1 MAKNFFYHTP
11 LSELHAITSGLQ
23 KDFNKLEIK
32 TVGDLLWYFPFR
44 YDDLSEV
51 KKISE
56 LTDDELT
63 TIKVSILKIRSFRSW
78 KRKIMITE
86 IVVTDGEE
94 QLTATWFNQKFV
106 SQILKI
112 GDEVF
117 LNGKL
122 QMKGTKY
129 LMSNPSYEK
138 VKDRPL
144 HSARLVPNYHLSGK
158 ITQKQLRFVIDKALK
173 IAPSVEDPFPVEI
186 LNKEK
191 YPWLFEALE
200 QIHFPGDLVH
210 LEKAIQRLKFQ
221 ELFYLQ
227 LKYQL
232 AKKDYQNNPTYQIP
246 TAKIFLN
253 KIIKNLPFRLT
264 ADQLES
270 LDEVLSDIAK
280 TQPMN
285 RLLEGDVGS
294 GKTIVA
300 MLSAFSV
307 IKNGQQVAFMAPTE
321 ILARQHYL
329 NALKLWPTLLAK
341 NTALLSSSQQL
352 VGLEE
357 KSTKQNISKLLAN
370 GKIKLIFGTHSLIQ
384 DNISFKDLALVIIDE
399 QHRFGVKQRQ
409 ALKTK
414 NNNNF
419 VPHLLSMTATPIPR
433 TLSLTLYGDL
443 DISLIKSKPLGRQI
457 VKTFLV
463 PEKKRLDAYNF
474 IREKIKAGQQAFIIC
489 PLIDESDPSRQ
500 PASPAKLGEG
510 KAEADKL
517 GAKSVLKEYEKIK
530 NEIFPDLN
538 IAMLHGQMSAEE
550 KNAVMTDFKAK
561 KSSIL
566 VATSV
571 IEVGVDIPGATL
583 MLIES
588 AERFGLSQLH
598 QFRGRV
604 GRNDLESF
612 CLLFTSDP
620 TKQTTK
626 RLQILTSENDGFKL
640 AELDLELRGS
650 GSIFGT
656 KQTGLMPLK
665 IATLTDTVLLKKA
678 QEWAR
683 KIITNKKYRSQ
694 TQVVKLLED
703 LKTEMHLE

>member
-11 LSELHAITSGLQ
+11 LSELHAITNSLQ
-23 KDFNKLEIK
+23 ADFNKLTIK
-32 TVGDLLWYFPFR
+32 TVGDLLWYFPCR

-56 LTDDELT
+56 LQDGELA
-63 TIKVSILKIRSFRSW
+63 TIRVTITKINTFRSW
-78 KRKIMITE
+78 KKKIIITE
-86 IVVTDGEE
+86 ISVTDGEDK
-94 QLTATWFNQKFV
+94 LTATWFNQKFI

-112 GDEVF
+112 GDEIF
-117 LNGKL
+117 LNGKG
-122 QMKGTKY
+122 QIKANKF
-129 LMSNPSYEK
+129 LMSSPSYEK

-191 YPWLFEALE
+191 YPWLFESLQ
-200 QIHFPGDLVH
+200 QIHFPSDETN

-232 AKKDYQNNPTYQIP
+232 AKKDYQNNPTFQIV
-246 TAKIFLN
+246 AKQTLLDQL
-253 KIIKNLPFRLT
+253 IKDLPFDLT
-264 ADQLES
+264 TDQKDS
-270 LDEVLSDIAK
+270 LAEVLRDIADK
-280 TQPMN
+280 KPMN

-300 MLSAFSV
+300 MLAALAT
-307 IKNGQQVAFMAPTE
+307 IQNDQQVAFMAPTE

-329 NALKLWPTLLAK
+329 NAIKLWPKILK
-341 NTALLSSSQQL
+341 NNVALLSNSQQL
-352 VGLEE
+352 IGLEN
-357 KSTKQNISKLLAN
+357 KSSKSEIVKLLADN
-370 GKIKLIFGTHSLIQ
+370 KIKLVFGTHSLIQ
-384 DNISFKDLALVIIDE
+384 DSISFQNLALVIIDE

-409 ALKTK
+409 NLKNK
-414 NNNNF
+414 NTNDF

-443 DISLIKSKPLGRQI
+443 DISLIKSKPLGRQK

-463 PEKKRLDAYNF
+463 PEKKRSDAYNF
-474 IREKIKAGQQAFIIC
+474 IREKIKDGQQAFVIC
-489 PLIDESDPSRQ
+489 PLIDESAQLD
-500 PASPAKLGEG
+500 
-510 KAEADKL
+510 
-517 GAKSVLKEYEKIK
+517 AKSVLKEYEKLK
-530 NEIFPDLN
+530 KEIFPDLR
-538 IAMLHGQMSAEE
+538 ISIVHGQMSSEE
-550 KNAVMTDFKAK
+550 KNSTMSDFRDK
-561 KSSIL
+561 KSDIL

-612 CLLFTSDP
+612 CLLFTTDS
-620 TKQTTK
+620 TKSSNK
-626 RLQILTSENDGFKL
+626 RLQILASENDGFKL
-640 AELDLELRGS
+640 AELDLKLRGS

-678 QEWAR
+678 QKWA
-683 KIITNKKYRSQ
+683 KEIISNKKYRSQ
-694 TQVVKLLED
+694 TQVIKLLED

>member
-11 LSELHAITSGLQ
+11 LSELHAITNSLQ
-23 KDFNKLEIK
+23 RDFNKLEIK

-56 LTDDELT
+56 LTDNELT
-63 TIKVSILKIRSFRSW
+63 TIKVTVLKIRSFRSW

-86 IVVTDGEE
+86 VMVTDNDA

-112 GDEVF
+112 GDEIF

-122 QMKGTKY
+122 QMKGNKY

-158 ITQKQLRFVIDKALK
+158 ITQKQLRFVTDKALK

-200 QIHFPGDLVH
+200 QIHFPSDLAN

-246 TAKIFLN
+246 TDKIFLN
-253 KIIKNLPFRLT
+253 KIIKNLPFQLT
-264 ADQLES
+264 TDQLES
-270 LDEVLSDIAK
+270 LDEVLSDINK
-280 TQPMN
+280 VQPMN

-294 GKTIVA
+294 GKTVVA
-300 MLSAFSV
+300 LLSAFSV

-329 NALKLWPTLLAK
+329 NALKLWPKALAE
-341 NTALLSSSQQL
+341 NTALLSNSQQL
-352 VGLEE
+352 IGLEE
-357 KSTKQNISKLLAN
+357 KSTKQNISKLLAS
-370 GKIKLIFGTHSLIQ
+370 GKIKLVFGTHSLIQ
-384 DNISFKDLALVIIDE
+384 DKISFRDLALVIIDE

-443 DISLIKSKPLGRQI
+443 DISLIKSKPLGRQA

-463 PEKKRLDAYNF
+463 PEKKRLAAYDF
-474 IREKIKAGQQAFIIC
+474 IREKIKTGQQAFIIC
-489 PLIDESDPSRQ
+489 PLIDES
-500 PASPAKLGEG
+500 
-510 KAEADKL
+510 DKL

-538 IAMLHGQMSAEE
+538 IAMLHGQMPAEE
-550 KNAVMTDFKAK
+550 KNSIMADFKAK

-583 MLIES
+583 MIIES

-620 TKQTTK
+620 LKSATK
-626 RLQILTSENDGFKL
+626 RLQILAKENDGFKL

-683 KIITNKKYRSQ
+683 KIIANKKYRSQ
-694 TQVVKLLED
+694 AQVVKLLED

>member
-11 LSELHAITSGLQ
+11 LSELHAITSSLQ
-23 KDFNKLEIK
+23 RDFNKLEIK

-56 LTDDELT
+56 LTDNELT
-63 TIKVSILKIRSFRSW
+63 TIKVTVLKISSFRSW

-86 IVVTDGEE
+86 VVVTDGEE

-106 SQILKI
+106 GQILKI
-112 GDEVF
+112 NDEIF

-122 QMKGTKY
+122 QMKGNKY

-158 ITQKQLRFVIDKALK
+158 ITQKQLRFVTDKALK

-200 QIHFPGDLVH
+200 QIHFPSDLVH

-246 TAKIFLN
+246 TDKIFLN
-253 KIIKNLPFRLT
+253 KIIKNLPFQLT

-270 LDEVLSDIAK
+270 LDEVLGDINK
-280 TQPMN
+280 VQPMN

-294 GKTIVA
+294 GKTVVA
-300 MLSAFSV
+300 LLSAFSV

-352 VGLEE
+352 IGLEE
-357 KSTKQNISKLLAN
+357 KSSKQNISKLLAS
-370 GKIKLIFGTHSLIQ
+370 GKIKLVFGTHSLIQ
-384 DNISFKDLALVIIDE
+384 DKISFRDLALVIIDE

-443 DISLIKSKPLGRQI
+443 DISLIKSKPQGRQV

-463 PEKKRLDAYNF
+463 PEKKRLAAYDF

-489 PLIDESDPSRQ
+489 PLIDESD
-500 PASPAKLGEG
+500 
-510 KAEADKL
+510 KL

-530 NEIFPDLN
+530 NEVFPDLN
-538 IAMLHGQMSAEE
+538 IAMLHGQMPAEE
-550 KNAVMTDFKAK
+550 KNSIMADFKAK

-583 MLIES
+583 MVIES

-620 TKQTTK
+620 LKSATK
-626 RLQILTSENDGFKL
+626 RLQILAKENDGFKL

-665 IATLTDTVLLKKA
+665 IATLTDTILLKKA

-683 KIITNKKYRSQ
+683 KIIANKKYRSQ
-694 TQVVKLLED
+694 AQVVKLLED

>member
-1 MAKNFFYHTP
+1 MAKNFFYQTP
-11 LSELHAITSGLQ
+11 LSELHAITSSLQ
-23 KDFNKLEIK
+23 RDFNKLEIK

-51 KKISE
+51 KKIRE
-56 LTDDELT
+56 LTDNELT
-63 TIKVSILKIRSFRSW
+63 TIKVTVLKIRSFRSW

-86 IVVTDGEE
+86 VLVTDGEE

-112 GDEVF
+112 NDEIF

-122 QMKGTKY
+122 QMKGNKY

-158 ITQKQLRFVIDKALK
+158 ITQKQLRFVTDKALK

-186 LNKEK
+186 LNSEK

-200 QIHFPGDLVH
+200 QIHFPSDLAN

-246 TAKIFLN
+246 TDKIFLN
-253 KIIKNLPFRLT
+253 KIIKNLPFQLT
-264 ADQLES
+264 TDQLKS
-270 LDEVLSDIAK
+270 LDEVLSDINK
-280 TQPMN
+280 VQPMN

-294 GKTIVA
+294 GKTVIA

-341 NTALLSSSQQL
+341 NTALLSNSQQL
-352 VGLEE
+352 IGLEE
-357 KSTKQNISKLLAN
+357 KSTKQNISKLLAS
-370 GKIKLIFGTHSLIQ
+370 GKIKLVFGTHSLIQ
-384 DNISFKDLALVIIDE
+384 DKISFQDLALVIIDE

-443 DISLIKSKPLGRQI
+443 DISLIKSKPRGRQV

-463 PEKKRLDAYNF
+463 PEKKRLAAYDF

-489 PLIDESDPSRQ
+489 PLIDES
-500 PASPAKLGEG
+500 
-510 KAEADKL
+510 DKL

-538 IAMLHGQMSAEE
+538 IAMLHGQMPAEE
-550 KNAVMTDFKAK
+550 KNSVMTDFKAK

-583 MLIES
+583 MVIES

-620 TKQTTK
+620 LKSAAK
-626 RLQILTSENDGFKL
+626 RLQILTKENDGFKL
-640 AELDLELRGS
+640 AELDLELRGG

-683 KIITNKKYRSQ
+683 KIIVNKKYRSQ
-694 TQVVKLLED
+694 AQVVKLLED

>member
-11 LSELHAITSGLQ
+11 LSELHAITSSLQ
-23 KDFNKLEIK
+23 RDFNKLEIK

-56 LTDDELT
+56 LTDNELT
-63 TIKVSILKIRSFRSW
+63 TIKVTVLKISSFRSW

-86 IVVTDGEE
+86 VVVTDGEE

-106 SQILKI
+106 GQILKI
-112 GDEVF
+112 NDEIF

-122 QMKGTKY
+122 QMKGNKY

-158 ITQKQLRFVIDKALK
+158 ITQKQLRFVTDKALK

-200 QIHFPGDLVH
+200 QIHFPSDLVH

-246 TAKIFLN
+246 TDKIFLN
-253 KIIKNLPFRLT
+253 KIIKNLPFQLT

-270 LDEVLSDIAK
+270 LDEVLGDINK
-280 TQPMN
+280 VQPMN

-294 GKTIVA
+294 GKTVVA
-300 MLSAFSV
+300 LLSAFSV

-352 VGLEE
+352 IGLEE
-357 KSTKQNISKLLAN
+357 KSTKQNIFKLLAS
-370 GKIKLIFGTHSLIQ
+370 GKIKLVFGTHSLIQ
-384 DNISFKDLALVIIDE
+384 DKISFRDLALVIIDE

-443 DISLIKSKPLGRQI
+443 DISLIKSKPLGRQV

-463 PEKKRLDAYNF
+463 PEKKRLAAYDF

-489 PLIDESDPSRQ
+489 PLIDESD
-500 PASPAKLGEG
+500 
-510 KAEADKL
+510 KL

-530 NEIFPDLN
+530 NEVFPDLN
-538 IAMLHGQMSAEE
+538 IAMLHGQMPAEE
-550 KNAVMTDFKAK
+550 KNSIMADFKAK

-583 MLIES
+583 MVIES

-620 TKQTTK
+620 LKSATK
-626 RLQILTSENDGFKL
+626 RLQILAKENDGFKL

-665 IATLTDTVLLKKA
+665 IATLTDTILLKKA

-683 KIITNKKYRSQ
+683 KIIANKKYRSQ
-694 TQVVKLLED
+694 AQVVKLLED